1 MSQSLASQ
9 ADISPSGHGLW
20 VLDAQAII
28 HGPNTAKNEKRAPA
42 VWVWHWVGSGG
53 ACRQLP
59 LCVRPWKA

>member
-28 HGPNTAKNEKRAPA
+28 RGPNTVKNEKGAPE
-42 VWVWHWVGSGG
+42 VWARPWGRD